1 MTYSIKKKSSI
12 LWKIGLTED
21 QVYSRIQSVGDKVYD
36 WEVCPID
43 DTDKTV
49 PLTEFDKLKENIV
62 TQKRNT
68 LTNSALPS
76 IQQKMHVSHPSYN
89 GVKNQTLAKLM
100 LSGIGLSLFSGIILR
115 TSGEALGFGISLYV
129 ISIILNL
136 FLTSWAIVRLWNI
149 DSMIGFEV
157 KPKTLSEDS
166 EIGRNLD
173 ASVETTEDKLRKS
186 KKLHEEGLLTD
197 EAYAQL
203 NLDLAQKLK

>member
-1 MTYSIKKKSSI
+1 M
-12 LWKIGLTED
+12 WKIGLTED

-43 DTDKTV
+43 DADKAV
-49 PLTEFDKLKENIV
+49 PLSEFDKLKENIV
-62 TQKRNT
+62 TQKRNIP
-68 LTNSALPS
+68 TNAELPS
-76 IQQKMHVSHPSYN
+76 IQQKMYVSPPSYN

-100 LSGIGLSLFSGIILR
+100 LSGIGLSLFSGIVLR

-136 FLTSWAIVRLWNI
+136 VLTSWAIVRLWNI
-149 DSMIGFEV
+149 DFMIGFEA

-166 EIGRNLD
+166 KIESYLD
-173 ASVETTEDKLRKS
+173 PSVETTEDKLRKS